1 MINNVSIKE
10 VSKMKFNENLVK
22 YRKLKGFTQEE
33 MAEKMQVSRQ
43 SISKWENGEAV
54 PELTK
59 IIKLADILEV
69 SLDVLCGRKTE
80 GQNISGNKSE
90 GKIAKKKYNKVF
102 LSMILAAVIL
112 VSGIFGYSVGCS
124 EKGLQ
129 SAEAE
134 IYVLPDVI
142 EVTGVTFHL
151 EKNMLTCEFV
161 PSVYSEKFSYQVI
174 VSDYWGEKR
183 NYEPKFT
190 NGIGEASMTVS
201 THSSYKVVLEI
212 TNGEESRSFTL
223 IDEIFIED
231 NGFSYYE

>member
-1 MINNVSIKE
+1 
-10 VSKMKFNENLVK
+10 MKFNENLVK
-22 YRKLKGFTQEE
+22 YRKLKGFTQED
-33 MAEKMQVSRQ
+33 MAEIMQVSRQ
-43 SISKWENGEAV
+43 SVSKWENGEAV

-69 SLDVLCGRKTE
+69 SLDVLCGRETD
-80 GQNISGNKSE
+80 GQSIPESKCESKNIR
-90 GKIAKKKYNKVF
+90 KKYNKVF
-102 LSMILAAVIL
+102 FSVVLAAVIL
-112 VSGIFGYSVGCS
+112 ASGIFGYSVGYS
-124 EKGLQ
+124 EKGIQ
-129 SAEAE
+129 SSNSEVYE
-134 IYVLPDVI
+134 LPDVI

-161 PSVYSEKFSYQVI
+161 PSVYSEKLSYNVI
-174 VSDYWGEKR
+174 VSDFWGKKR

-201 THSSYKVVLEI
+201 TYSSYKIVLEI

-231 NGFSYYE
+231 KGFSYYE

>member
-1 MINNVSIKE
+1 
-10 VSKMKFNENLVK
+10 MKFNENLVK

-112 VSGIFGYSVGCS
+112 VSGIFGYSVGPSASGSAKSCGKPRPS
-124 EKGLQ
+124 PGL
-129 SAEAE
+129 
-134 IYVLPDVI
+134 
-142 EVTGVTFHL
+142 
-151 EKNMLTCEFV
+151 
-161 PSVYSEKFSYQVI
+161 
-174 VSDYWGEKR
+174 
-183 NYEPKFT
+183 
-190 NGIGEASMTVS
+190 
-201 THSSYKVVLEI
+201 
-212 TNGEESRSFTL
+212 
-223 IDEIFIED
+223 
-231 NGFSYYE
+231 